1 MTRTQRAL
9 AFFGPGHSCS
19 QAILAAFGPG
29 LGLDEDTA
37 LRLARGLGMGL
48 GRGLTCGAVSG
59 AILVLGLAQGP
70 RQLEERQPRFA
81 CYEAADALIQRF
93 QAIHGGIACRDLLG
107 VDLGTAQG
115 RQQAQERG
123 LFTNR
128 CPQLVQS
135 AGEILEQML

>member
-1 MTRTQRAL
+1 MHI
-9 AFFGPGHSCS
+9 GISCS

-81 CYEAADALIQRF
+81 CYEATGEFVRRF
-93 QAIHGGIACRDLLG
+93 QDIHGAIACRDLLG
-107 VDLGTAQG
+107 LDLGTAQG
-115 RQQAQERG
+115 RRQAQERG

-128 CPQLVQS
+128 CPQFVKS
-135 AGEILEQML
+135 AGQLLEQIL